1 VSVGRADNAAGAAA
15 LFSQPLRG
23 ILMIALV
30 LYLFVILCCIGSM
43 WSYHLGVIIIV
54 IRTLN

>member
-1 VSVGRADNAAGAAA
+1 